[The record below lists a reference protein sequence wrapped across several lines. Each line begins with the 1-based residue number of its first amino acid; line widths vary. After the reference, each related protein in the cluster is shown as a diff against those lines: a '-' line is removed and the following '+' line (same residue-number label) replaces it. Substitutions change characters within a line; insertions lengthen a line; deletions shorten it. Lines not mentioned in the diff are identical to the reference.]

1 MADAPAELRP
11 GTTFGQY
18 IIHRRIGAGGMGEV
32 YEATHTGL
40 NKRVAIKTLRREHAE
55 NQNVVSRFL
64 REGKVAS
71 KLRHPHV
78 VDVTDV
84 GMIDGIPCL
93 VMEFLD
99 GETLGDLLKKST
111 ERMSFEQLVDL
122 LLPVMAA
129 VHAAHEL
136 GIVHRDLK
144 PANILLARTWSGEI
158 SPKVVDFGISKLT
171 QDPTEATQAG
181 SNSFL
186 GSPHYASPEMARG
199 ISTDARADQYA
210 LGVIL
215 YEGVTGR
222 RPFAGQAQ
230 SFMAL
235 MYAIANGEYDYPTD
249 LRPDLPVEF
258 ENIILRAMALSPEE
272 RFPTVKDVGRSLL
285 PFASPRSRL
294 LWEPAFA
301 GPAGSAAPVGPSQ
314 PALPVVRSSS
324 PSIREAPLS
333 ASPVLG
339 GSTPSL
345 LEPSAPSVRALAPP
359 PTAPAPGDRM
369 PLTLSEV
376 LRIGATWLVCLILGI
391 AVSWGALRAVAAS
404 KGLDT
409 DRYVKPERGIESVE
423 PGAAPAPSP

>member
-1 MADAPAELRP
+1 MADPPPELAP

-32 YEATHTGL
+32 YDATHTGL

-55 NQNVVSRFL
+55 NQNVVGRFL

-99 GETLGDLLKKST
+99 GETLGDSFKRSAPLAT
-111 ERMSFEQLVDL
+111 EELVDL

-144 PANILLARTWSGEI
+144 PANILLARTWSGEV
-158 SPKVVDFGISKLT
+158 SAKVVDFGISKLT
-171 QDPTEATQAG
+171 AEPTEATQAG

-222 RPFAGQAQ
+222 RPFAGKAQ

-235 MYAIANGEYDYPTD
+235 MYAIAHGEYDYPTD
-249 LRPDLPVEF
+249 LRPDLPVEL
-258 ENIILRAMALSPEE
+258 ENVILRAMALSPDE
-272 RFPTVKDVGRSLL
+272 RFASVKDLGGALL
-285 PFASPRSRL
+285 PFASPRGRL

-301 GPAGSAAPVGPSQ
+301 GASGAAPPSKQ
-314 PALPVVRSSS
+314 PAPPVPVSRASV
-324 PSIREAPLS
+324 PSIRDVQLS
-333 ASPVLG
+333 SP
-339 GSTPSL
+339 TPFVGDGAAL
-345 LEPSAPSVRALAPP
+345 LEPAVPSVRAQAPP
-359 PTAPAPGDRM
+359 PAAPAPDARSR
-369 PLTLSEV
+369 LTLGEV
-376 LRIGATWLVCLILGI
+376 ARIAGTWLI
-391 AVSWGALRAVAAS
+391 AFGVGVALSWGALYVVARS
-404 KGLDT
+404 KGVDT
-409 DRYVKPERGIESVE
+409 DKYVKPERGIESVPA
-423 PGAAPAPSP
+423 PGASQ